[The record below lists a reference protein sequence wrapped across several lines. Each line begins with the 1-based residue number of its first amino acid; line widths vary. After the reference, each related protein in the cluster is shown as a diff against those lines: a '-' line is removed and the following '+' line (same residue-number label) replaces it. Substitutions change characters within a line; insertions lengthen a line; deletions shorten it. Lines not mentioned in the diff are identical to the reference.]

1 VETTQLGVPRYR
13 VPVTVQL
20 HLDHPEWADLSID
33 VVSIQLL
40 ETLEVDALGV
50 LNSFCDQHPDEVSTT
65 LVGLLPTMD
74 PEDPAWRHR
83 MGHMADLLAGMRPLD
98 VLQEMVRRE
107 AALYHL

>member
-1 VETTQLGVPRYR
+1 
-13 VPVTVQL
+13 
-20 HLDHPEWADLSID
+20 
-33 VVSIQLL
+33 
-40 ETLEVDALGV
+40 LGV